1 MKGVIILRLTVDEFL
16 LDYIEDVD
24 CSIHLNAECEIVY
37 CKSGSFDAWIN
48 GQYFHIG
55 SGKGLF
61 IMPFEY
67 HSFETK
73 ISSYV
78 LRFVFSNDVTPSFY
92 DIIRNKKCTGR
103 IFDIDSLTASFVE
116 KVIAEEKDE
125 LLKENVLYPFCR
137 LVLNECK
144 FCNTEKEFTLFSK
157 ALKYMAE
164 HYNEGITLESTAKSM
179 GIHFVHLSRVFKNN
193 SEYSFTQYLNLMKFS
208 RAEYLLKNSGKTIAE
223 VAYDSGFGS
232 IRNFNRLFLRIA
244 GVTPTAYRNGVK
256 PEWKYLKTTFQP

>member
-1 MKGVIILRLTVDEFL
+1 MRLTVDEFL
-16 LDYIEDVD
+16 LDYIEDVY

-37 CKSGSFDAWIN
+37 CRDGDFEAWIN
-48 GQYFHIG
+48 GQYFHIE

-73 ISSYV
+73 NSSFV
-78 LRFVFSNDVTPSFY
+78 LRVVFSNDVASSFY
-92 DIIRNKKCTGR
+92 DIIRNKKCTDR
-103 IFDIDSLTASFVE
+103 IFDVDNLTAEFVE

-125 LLKENVLYPFCR
+125 LLRENVLYPFCR
-137 LVLNECK
+137 LVLNECQ
-144 FCNTEKEFTLFSK
+144 FCNAEKEFTLFSK

-164 HYNEGITLESTAKSM
+164 HYNEGITLDSTAKSM
-179 GIHFVHLSRVFKNN
+179 GVHFVHLSRIFKNN

-208 RAEYLLKNSGKTIAE
+208 HAEYLLKNSDKSVADIAYE
-223 VAYDSGFGS
+223 SGFGS

-244 GVTPTAYRNGVK
+244 DVTPTEYRNNIK
-256 PEWKYLKTTFQP
+256 PELKYLKTTFQ